1 VIRGE
6 RHAVG
11 RRRHP
16 GCCQRDAVNGQLT
29 AGMRE
34 RKNRIARDERWWRK
48 VNRGS
53 GEVNRGSRRVNRG
66 SGEVNRG
73 SRRVNRGSRRV
84 NGGSRRVS
92 RGSRRVNRGSSAV
105 NLGHGSSE
113 RGCLRR
119 DALAG
124 RCISGEG
131 DLHRARAALNR
142 ASCGCAREGRGA
154 ISSLSP
160 LYLVIAAGGD
170 LLPNS
175 FVGRPRLTLA

>member
-1 VIRGE
+1 VGRSDLHAGRTRFHVILGE

-16 GCCQRDAVNGQLT
+16 GRCQRDAVNGQLT

-34 RKNRIARDERWWRK
+34 RKGRIARDERRWRK

-53 GEVNRGSRRVNRG
+53 GEVN
-66 SGEVNRG
+66 
-73 SRRVNRGSRRV
+73 
-84 NGGSRRVS
+84 

-119 DALAG
+119 NALTRCVHVG
-124 RCISGEG
+124 RRRFAPGECRVEPRVVRV
-131 DLHRARAALNR
+131 RAR
-142 ASCGCAREGRGA
+142 G
-154 ISSLSP
+154 
-160 LYLVIAAGGD
+160 
-170 LLPNS
+170 
-175 FVGRPRLTLA
+175 PRRNLLTLAPLLGNCRGRRFATKLVRWGTTLDARVTLASHLAARRGVFARAL